1 MLHIAQRFNH
11 SKVLNA
17 ISNNHLGQ
25 MSVLIKCCQ
34 HGNTSNGS
42 APVISFNIPNNV
54 FYLSKPPAVVPIMP
68 VQGTTPSLVT
78 PIAHTPPQPSVT
90 ETLVSTDHVSGPKLP
105 LEEFCRMYHLNDGV
119 QNKFDVDGY
128 SGTHTFPSTEWK
140 DFREAGLEAGEIT
153 QLKHAILHGQ
163 LHELVDTHG
172 PLYFSYWMIFC
183 WPCLYYCLKFALIIT
198 CILKVP
204 RIKEVAFGILR
215 HDNVHD
221 QLDLKQESM
230 KW

>member
-119 QNKFDVDGY
+119 QNKFDEDGY
-128 SGTHTFPSTEWK
+128 SGTHPQNGRISEKQGWKLVRSHSLSMLFCMAACMSWLIPMDPCTF
-140 DFREAGLEAGEIT
+140 
-153 QLKHAILHGQ
+153 
-163 LHELVDTHG
+163 
-172 PLYFSYWMIFC
+172 
-183 WPCLYYCLKFALIIT
+183 LI
-198 CILKVP
+198 
-204 RIKEVAFGILR
+204 G
-215 HDNVHD
+215 
-221 QLDLKQESM
+221 
-230 KW
+230 